1 MHKAGSES
9 DDLRAGHAMPQYGL
23 STACTRVRAGI
34 RRACIRGLRG
44 PGGSSGCVGARATQ
58 SGARRPGKTRACL
71 LHARAPVPRRRTRR
85 GPATCSRGFA
95 SSAGR
100 APCHTTRRSRDRH
113 VTVKTR
119 RARGAAASFHCL
131 TSKEAILMSCLPSW
145 RSGSTLASENEPS
158 PLFGKSACAEKR
170 RGGRTCHLVGIY
182 FFSVDAKRYVQC
194 VMVVSGAVRA
204 WCAHL
209 GAVPVII

>member
-1 MHKAGSES
+1 MLEKHLCTKLGES
-9 DDLRAGHAMPQYGL
+9 NDLRAARAMPRYGL
-23 STACTRVRAGI
+23 DIACTRVRAGI
-34 RRACIRGLRG
+34 RRACIRSLRG
-44 PGGSSGCVGARATQ
+44 LGESFGRVGAGATR
-58 SGARRPGKTRACL
+58 SGARRLGKTRARL
-71 LHARAPVPRRRTRR
+71 RPAHALAPHRRTQR

-100 APCHTTRRSRDRH
+100 APCHTARRSRDRH
-113 VTVKTR
+113 VTAKTR
-119 RARGAAASFHCL
+119 RACGAKASFHCL

-182 FFSVDAKRYVQC
+182 FFR
-194 VMVVSGAVRA
+194 
-204 WCAHL
+204 
-209 GAVPVII
+209 

>member
-1 MHKAGSES
+1 
-9 DDLRAGHAMPQYGL
+9 
-23 STACTRVRAGI
+23 
-34 RRACIRGLRG
+34 
-44 PGGSSGCVGARATQ
+44 
-58 SGARRPGKTRACL
+58 
-71 LHARAPVPRRRTRR
+71 
-85 GPATCSRGFA
+85 
-95 SSAGR
+95 
-100 APCHTTRRSRDRH
+100 
-113 VTVKTR
+113 
-119 RARGAAASFHCL
+119 
-131 TSKEAILMSCLPSW
+131 MSCLPSW